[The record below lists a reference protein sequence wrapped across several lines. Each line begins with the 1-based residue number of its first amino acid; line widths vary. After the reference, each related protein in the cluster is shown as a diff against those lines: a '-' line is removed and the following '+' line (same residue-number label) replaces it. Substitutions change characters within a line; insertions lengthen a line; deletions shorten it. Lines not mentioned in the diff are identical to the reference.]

1 VTTAASAPPARAL
14 EPSSAEQV
22 RALADGLDAEA
33 TGAAMHAV
41 VRELYPLGRS
51 ITGDGLRQSLRVID
65 RISPLTFH
73 EVPSGT
79 PVLDWVIPPEWNLR
93 AARLVG
99 PDGTVVVDAARLNLH
114 VLGYSIPFRGQLSRE
129 ELEPHLHSLPEQ
141 PELVPY
147 RTSYYAPAWGFCL
160 SHRQREALP
169 PGQYDVLID
178 TTLGDGSLTYGE
190 LVVPGASSAEVLIS
204 THCCHPSL
212 ANDNVSGMV
221 LAATL
226 ARLLRGITPRYTY
239 RFLFVPGTIGA
250 IAWLARN
257 EERTRHVAHG
267 LVLACAGDAG
277 RLTYKQSRRGNAEI
291 DRAVAHVLAHGGADH
306 EIRPFTPYGYDER
319 QYCSPGFDLP
329 VGSLTRTPHGEF
341 PEYHTS
347 GDDPGLVKPDRLADT
362 LKRCLQVF
370 EVLEGNGT
378 YVNLAPKGEPQLGR
392 RGLYGS
398 VGGRSHAVAS
408 QMAMLWVLSLC
419 DGSRSLLEVA
429 ERAKLPFTDVRRA
442 ARALEAAGLLA
453 AEG

>member
-1 VTTAASAPPARAL
+1 VSTATSAPVPDVAPA
-14 EPSSAEQV
+14 SAEQIH
-22 RALADGLDAEA
+22 ALAEGLDAEA

-51 ITGDGLRQSLRVID
+51 ITGEGLRQSLRVVD

-99 PDGTVVVDAARLNLH
+99 PDGAVVVDASALNLH
-114 VLGYSIPFRGQLSRE
+114 VLGYSIPFRGKVSRE

-141 PELVPY
+141 PDLVPY
-147 RTSYYAPAWGFCL
+147 RTSYYAPDWGFCL
-160 SHRQREALP
+160 SHRQRQALP
-169 PGQYDVLID
+169 PGEYDVLID
-178 TTLGDGSLTYGE
+178 ATLADGSLTYGE
-190 LVVPGASSAEVLIS
+190 MVVPGASAEEVLVS

-226 ARLLRGITPRYTY
+226 ARLLRGLKPRYTY
-239 RFLFVPGTIGA
+239 RFLFVPGTVGA

-257 EERTRHVAHG
+257 EERTRRVAHG
-267 LVLACAGDAG
+267 LVLACAGDSG
-277 RLTYKQSRRGNAEI
+277 RLTYKQSRRGDADI
-291 DRAVAHVLAHGGADH
+291 DRAVAHVLRHSGADY

-329 VGSLTRTPHGEF
+329 VGALTRTPHGEF

-370 EVLEGNGT
+370 EVLEGDGT

-398 VGGRSHAVAS
+398 VGGQSHAVAS
-408 QMAMLWVLSLC
+408 QMALLWVLSLC
-419 DGSRSLLEVA
+419 DGSRSLLGVA
-429 ERAKLPFTDVRRA
+429 ERAQIPFTEVRRA

-453 AEG
+453 AED